1 MVALQKNV
9 VLIPCQQFNWMQ
21 NAWPTKLFHAQM
33 FCTDHKTNIVGQGY
47 VGAPIMGGV
56 AETQD
61 GMGQL
66 VI

>member
-1 MVALQKNV
+1 
-9 VLIPCQQFNWMQ
+9 
-21 NAWPTKLFHAQM
+21 M